1 LNFNRSAKSNRTAGI
16 SINNSSHAVNEIRYL
31 PIVASHKQCKA
42 STMQIGTS
50 TRFLLF
56 TDLAHR
62 DLL

>member
-1 LNFNRSAKSNRTAGI
+1 LNFDRSAKSNRTAGI
-16 SINNSSHAVNEIRYL
+16 NINSSSHADYEIRL

-42 STMQIGTS
+42 KTMQIGTP

-56 TDLAHR
+56 TDLTLR